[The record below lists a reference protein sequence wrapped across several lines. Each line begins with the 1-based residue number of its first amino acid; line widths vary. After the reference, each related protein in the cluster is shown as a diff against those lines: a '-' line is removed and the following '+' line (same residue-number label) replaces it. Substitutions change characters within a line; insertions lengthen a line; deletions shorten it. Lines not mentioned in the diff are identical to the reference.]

1 MGGMSLKKSK
11 FGDIPVDS
19 EQVPITFD
27 ESGKV
32 TRWGLPKTDLVSK
45 SRLVEDIDIHMRRY
59 ADTLKDI
66 PQDASEYEVLDSM
79 YILLKFWKIRILD
92 GEFDIEELL

>member
-1 MGGMSLKKSK
+1 MKKSE

-27 ESGKV
+27 ASGKV

-59 ADTLKDI
+59 AETLKDI

-92 GEFDIEELL
+92 GEFDTEELL